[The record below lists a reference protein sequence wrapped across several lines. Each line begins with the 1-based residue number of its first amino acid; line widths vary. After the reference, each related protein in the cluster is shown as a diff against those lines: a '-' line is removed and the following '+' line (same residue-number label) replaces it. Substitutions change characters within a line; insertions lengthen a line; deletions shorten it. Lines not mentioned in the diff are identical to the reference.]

1 MKKYSSKFLL
11 LSILFLVVTACEK
24 SDSSSKQKN
33 LDFGEIHPG
42 QTIHKTISVEFS
54 PDAKKDKKTYIKL
67 QYLVEGNKTPVGVK
81 YTYNGKTSSDNIIT
95 IYAKDFKGVEEKE
108 IGIQFP
114 KGASLQELNGDLRL
128 IETSKDLVGTAFGKP
143 VKTNDIITTWHV
155 NKTDPLPLWMTICIW
170 LGSFIVFIG
179 ILYFI
184 LSRNNMPLGAKTFKN
199 GMLTFPDN
207 DANFTVVRLGD
218 LKKYDLYDAY
228 SDLIPGELIL
238 EPYDK
243 LHNRKK
249 LRFARLSNKSQTV
262 DIKLFYDG
270 KEEFAGA
277 AQELYNNDEIIITN
291 GEQKH
296 TIRYTNNNINR
307 IY

>member
-1 MKKYSSKFLL
+1 MKKNTPNYL
-11 LSILFLVVTACEK
+11 LSCLIVFLIASCSNKPEVT
-24 SDSSSKQKN
+24 N
-33 LDFGEIHPG
+33 IDFGEIHPG
-42 QTIHKTISVEFS
+42 QKIEKTIFIDFS
-54 PDAKKDKKTYIKL
+54 DDAKKDKNTYL
-67 QYLVEGNKTPVGVK
+67 EVQYLTADGKIPSGVK
-81 YTYNGKTSSDNIIT
+81 YSYMGKTSPNSIIK
-95 IYAKDFKGVEEKE
+95 IYAKDFIVVNYQK

-114 KGASLQELNGDLRL
+114 YGASVQELNGDLHL

-143 VKTNDIITTWHV
+143 VKTNDVITKWHV
-155 NKTDPLPLWMTICIW
+155 NKTDPLPLWMTMCIW
-170 LGSFIVFIG
+170 LGSFIVLIG

-184 LSRNNMPLGAKTFKN
+184 LSRNNMPFGPKTFKN
-199 GMLTFPDN
+199 GMITFPN
-207 DANFTVVRLGD
+207 ADASVSLVRLD
-218 LKKYDLYDAY
+218 NLKKYDLSAAY
-228 SDLIPGELIL
+228 SDLTPGELIL

-249 LRFARLSNKSQTV
+249 MRFARLSNKSQSV
-262 DIKLFYDG
+262 DIKLVYDG

-291 GEQKH
+291 GEKKY

>member
-1 MKKYSSKFLL
+1 MKNTILKYLL
-11 LSILFLVVTACEK
+11 LSVFFLLIVSCEDSNS
-24 SDSSSKQKN
+24 SDKKMI
-33 LDFGEIHPG
+33 DFGEVHPG
-42 QTIHKTISVEFS
+42 QTVYKTISIEFS
-54 PDAKKDKKTYIKL
+54 PDAKRDRNTYIKL
-67 QYLVEGNKTPVGVK
+67 QYLVDRNAPVGVK
-81 YTYNGKTSSDNIIT
+81 YSYNGKTSTNNIIT
-95 IYAKDFKGVEEKE
+95 LYAKDFNGVQSKK

-114 KGASLQELNGDLRL
+114 YGASVQELNGDLHL

-143 VKTNDIITTWHV
+143 VKTNDVITKWHV
-155 NKTDPLPLWMTICIW
+155 NKTDPLPLWMTLCIW
-170 LGSFIVFIG
+170 IGSIIVLIG

-184 LSRNNMPLGAKTFKN
+184 FSRNNMPFGPKTFKN
-199 GMLTFPDN
+199 GMITFPN
-207 DANFTVVRLGD
+207 ADASVSLVRLD
-218 LKKYDLYDAY
+218 NLKKYDLFAAY
-228 SDLIPGELIL
+228 SDLTPGELIL

-249 LRFARLSNKSQTV
+249 MRFARLSNKSQSV
-262 DIKLFYDG
+262 DIKLVYDS

-291 GEQKH
+291 GEKKY

>member
-1 MKKYSSKFLL
+1 MKKNTPNYL
-11 LSILFLVVTACEK
+11 LSCLIVFLIASCSNKPEVA
-24 SDSSSKQKN
+24 N
-33 LDFGEIHPG
+33 IDFGEIHPG
-42 QTIHKTISVEFS
+42 QKIEKTIFIDFS
-54 PDAKKDKKTYIKL
+54 DDAKKDKNTYL
-67 QYLVEGNKTPVGVK
+67 EVQYLTADGKIPSGVK
-81 YTYNGKTSSDNIIT
+81 YSYMGKTYPNSIIK
-95 IYAKDFKGVEEKE
+95 IYAKDFIVVNYQK

-114 KGASLQELNGDLRL
+114 YGASVQELNGDLHL

-143 VKTNDIITTWHV
+143 VKTNDVITKWHV
-155 NKTDPLPLWMTICIW
+155 NKTDPLPLWMTMCIW
-170 LGSFIVFIG
+170 LGSFIVLIG

-184 LSRNNMPLGAKTFKN
+184 LSRNNMPFGPKTFKN
-199 GMLTFPDN
+199 GMITFPN
-207 DANFTVVRLGD
+207 ADASVSLVRLD
-218 LKKYDLYDAY
+218 NLKKYDLSAAY
-228 SDLIPGELIL
+228 SDLTPGELIL

-249 LRFARLSNKSQTV
+249 MRFARLSNKSQSV
-262 DIKLFYDG
+262 DIKLVYDG

-291 GEQKH
+291 GEKKY